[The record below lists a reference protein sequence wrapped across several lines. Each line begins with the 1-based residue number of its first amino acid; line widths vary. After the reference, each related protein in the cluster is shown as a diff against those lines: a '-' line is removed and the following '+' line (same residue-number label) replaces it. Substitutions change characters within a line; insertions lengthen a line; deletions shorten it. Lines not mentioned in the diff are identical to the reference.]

1 MPTRRVKPAYEWIDT
16 EDALAAAAKRLSKA
30 KAIGLD
36 TEADSFYHYFHKCCL
51 LQISDGERVYLV
63 DVLAIRRPDAL
74 KEIFAAKRAVKILHA
89 AEQDILYLRRDFGFD
104 IHPVFDTMIAAQL
117 LGKPSVGLAGLLSA
131 YFGAKL
137 DKGCQRDDWSKRP
150 LTDRQKAYAAGDVL
164 QLIPLRDALLSE
176 LEATGRLD
184 WAEEEFEVVSH
195 RSREP
200 REFDPDDF
208 WGLKGA
214 RDLEPR
220 NATVLKELYVMRDE
234 RARAADLPPFRIV
247 SDATLVA
254 LARRAPTTLSEV
266 DGIKGFTPL
275 VRRRIGAAVIDAI
288 KLGLSKKEA
297 RRPRPPAGVGRRRT
311 ASFKARVERLRAWRK
326 VASAALEL
334 DPGVLF
340 PQSTLEALAARGLA
354 GLDNL
359 DQIPG
364 MRQWRRQLL
373 LPEAKTLLA

>member
-1 MPTRRVKPAYEWIDT
+1 MPTRRVKPPYEWVDT
-16 EDALAAAAKRLSKA
+16 PEALTAAAKRLSKA

-51 LQISDGERVYLV
+51 LQISDGDRAYLV
-63 DVLAIRRPDAL
+63 DVLAIRKPDSL
-74 KEIFAAKRAVKILHA
+74 KEIFAAKRSVKILHA

-131 YFGAKL
+131 YFGEKL

-150 LTDRQKAYAAGDVL
+150 LTDRQKAYAAGDVR

-176 LEATGRLD
+176 LKECGRLD
-184 WAEEEFEVVSH
+184 WAEEEFEVVAN

-208 WGLKGA
+208 WGMKGA

-220 NATVLKELYVMRDE
+220 NATILKELYIMRDE

-254 LARRAPTTLSEV
+254 LARRAPRSLSDV

-288 KLGLSKKEA
+288 KSGLSKKEA
-297 RRPRPPAGVGRRRT
+297 RRPKPPRGQGRRRT

-326 VASAALEL
+326 VASAALGL

-340 PQSTLEALAARGLA
+340 PQSTLEALAACGLA
-354 GLDNL
+354 GLDSP
-359 DQIPG
+359 DPIPG